1 MFNWPAAGDSGKLRT
16 DIRKGLLMSVQA
28 VIPGEVDALFRKHR
42 IRVMLAIIFG
52 YGFIY
57 TCRLGLSIVKKPL
70 IDGGIFSVEELGM
83 IGGALFY
90 GYAFG
95 KFFNGFLSDHFRPR
109 IFFSAAIFIS
119 AIINL
124 FMGMS
129 TLVWVSIVLWALN
142 GWFQGMAAPSAVI
155 SITNWFSIHERG
167 RRYGL
172 WNASHSIGEGMTFYI
187 VAAVVAAAGWRY
199 GFILPGLIC
208 IAVSAWV
215 YTFLQDAPSSMGL
228 PTIHE
233 WAGEKSEAAKN
244 KTTWQTQK
252 VVFGIGAIWIVA
264 ISSGL
269 MYVTRYA
276 INSWGVLY
284 LQEARGYTLLDAG
297 TFLAINTVAGFF
309 GSIAYGYISDRAFD
323 ARRPPANLL
332 FAIIEVLAL
341 LAIFYGPTNSYFLA
355 VAFAVYGATLSGLMA
370 SLGGLF
376 AVDIAPRGATGAV
389 MGFVGAFSY
398 LAAATQE
405 NITATLIGGSMDI
418 TSGVRIYDFDLA
430 IMFWIG
436 SSVLSM
442 VLAATL
448 WNAKIRD

>member
-1 MFNWPAAGDSGKLRT
+1 MALTGATPETN
-16 DIRKGLLMSVQA
+16 DINGR
-28 VIPGEVDALFRKHR
+28 FRRHR
-42 IRVMLAIIFG
+42 VRVMLAIILG

-70 IDGGIFSVEELGM
+70 IDGGVFSVEELGM
-83 IGGALFY
+83 IGAALFY

-109 IFFSAAIFIS
+109 LFFSAAIFIS
-119 AIINL
+119 AVINI

-129 TLVWVSIVLWALN
+129 TLLWLSIVLWALN

-172 WNASHSIGEGMTFYI
+172 WNASHSIGEGLTFYVI
-187 VAAVVAAAGWRY
+187 AAVVSAAGWQY
-199 GFILPGLIC
+199 GFILPGIIC
-208 IAVSAWV
+208 IGVAAWV
-215 YTFLQDAPSSMGL
+215 YSFLQDAPATIGL

-233 WAGEKSEAAKN
+233 WAGEKTETGKK

-252 VVFGIGAIWIVA
+252 VVFGIRAIWVVA

-284 LQEARGYTLLDAG
+284 LQEVRGYSLVDAG
-297 TFLAINTVAGFF
+297 FFLAVNTVAGFF
-309 GSIAYGYISDRAFD
+309 GSIAYGYISDRVFD
-323 ARRPPANLL
+323 ARRPPANLI
-332 FAIIEVLAL
+332 FAVIEVVAL
-341 LAIFYGPTNSYFLA
+341 TAIFFGPQNGYFLA
-355 VAFAVYGATLSGLMA
+355 IAFAVYGATLSGLMA

-376 AVDIAPRGATGAV
+376 AVDIAPRGATGAA

-405 NITATLIGGSMDI
+405 NISATLIEQGVTVID
-418 TSGVRIYDFDLA
+418 GVRSYDFELA
-430 IMFWIG
+430 ILFWIG
-436 SSVLSM
+436 SSILSM
-442 VLAATL
+442 LLAATL
-448 WNAKIRD
+448 WNTKIRD

>member
-1 MFNWPAAGDSGKLRT
+1 MAPADEAAASID
-16 DIRKGLLMSVQA
+16 A
-28 VIPGEVDALFRKHR
+28 VYRRHR
-42 IRVMLAIIFG
+42 IRVMLAITLG
-52 YGFIY
+52 YGFLY

-83 IGGALFY
+83 IGAALFY

-95 KFFNGFLSDHFRPR
+95 KFFNGFLADHFRPR
-109 IFFSAAIFIS
+109 VFFTTAIFV
-119 AIINL
+119 AAVINL
-124 FMGMS
+124 LMSMS

-167 RRYGL
+167 RRYGV

-199 GFILPGLIC
+199 GFILPGIIC
-208 IAVSAWV
+208 LAVSAWV
-215 YTFLQDAPSSMGL
+215 YAFLQDAPATLGL

-233 WAGEKSEAAKN
+233 WSGEPTEEN
-244 KTTWQTQK
+244 KEKATWQKQK
-252 VVFGIGAIWIVA
+252 VVFGISAIWVVA

-276 INSWGVLY
+276 INSWGILY
-284 LQEARGYTLLDAG
+284 LQEIRGYDLVD
-297 TFLAINTVAGFF
+297 AGFF
-309 GSIAYGYISDRAFD
+309 LAVNTAAGIIGSIAYGYISDRLFD
-323 ARRPPANLL
+323 ARRPPANLI
-332 FAIIEVLAL
+332 FAIVEVLAL
-341 LAIFYGPTNSYFLA
+341 LAIFYGPVNSVFLT
-355 VAFAVYGATLSGLMA
+355 VAFTVYGATLSGLMA

-376 AVDIAPRGATGAV
+376 AVDIAPRGATGAA

-405 NITATLIGGSMDI
+405 NVTAALISEGATVID
-418 TSGVRIYDFDLA
+418 GVRSYNFDRA
-430 IMFWIG
+430 IIFWIG

-442 VLAATL
+442 LLAATL
-448 WNAKIRD
+448 WNTRIRD